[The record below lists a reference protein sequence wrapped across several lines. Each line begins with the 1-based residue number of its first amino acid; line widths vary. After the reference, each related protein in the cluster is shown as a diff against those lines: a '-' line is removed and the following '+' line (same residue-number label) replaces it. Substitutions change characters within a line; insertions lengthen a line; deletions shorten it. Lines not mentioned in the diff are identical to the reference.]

1 MRKREGSGN
10 KKNNKVEITE
20 RKQKEKAPLAAT
32 PEFKCI
38 VVFRGLFPCG
48 LNFVFYV
55 LFFADFFCR
64 FAVSIQ
70 SNRNVLCFRI

>member
-1 MRKREGSGN
+1 MRKRQGKDNGRD
-10 KKNNKVEITE
+10 NNVRITE

-70 SNRNVLCFRI
+70 SDRNVLCFRI

>member
-32 PEFKCI
+32 PEFRCL

-55 LFFADFFCR
+55 LFFADCFLPLCGFN
-64 FAVSIQ
+64 SIRPQ
-70 SNRNVLCFRI
+70 CFMFY